1 VRIREVTV
9 KNMQRSIQ
17 ISTYEE
23 FEMGQKEL
31 EEYIGQYTPEN
42 LNLIM
47 YSIRE
52 AVNNAFEHGI
62 KHNSSLTIMVTT
74 EINEHEMT
82 VEVGHNGE
90 GFDHEEKIVSI
101 DDPDQ
106 YFMETFLNPRGRGIA
121 IMKKCAKQIF
131 YSEGGRKLTLVFEL
145 EK

>member
-1 VRIREVTV
+1 V

-31 EEYIGQYTPEN
+31 EEYIGQYTLEN

-74 EINEHEMT
+74 EIYEHEMT